1 MWIFNQKQGFLIPPH
16 LLINFEIQ
24 KYYQNE
30 PRFNRDYSRENLLD
44 KIKDGE
50 YVINL
55 DEYSDIETHWID
67 LYALN
72 NNVTYFDSF
81 SVEHIRKEI
90 IIFIDKSIVVTN
102 VFRIQAYDSVMCRY
116 FCIGF
121 IDHLL
126 AGQDFNRLYYFFS
139 PNSFNQN
146 DDMILKYFMTNV

>member
-1 MWIFNQKQGFLIPPH
+1 MWIFNQKQGFLILPH

-55 DEYSDIETHWID
+55 EYSDIETHRID

-81 SVEHIRKEI
+81 GVEHFPKEI

-102 VFRIQAYDSVMCRY
+102 IFRIQAYDSVMCRY

-121 IDHLL
+121 IDFML
-126 AGQDFNRLYYFFS
+126 ADKTLTDFTTFFTEYF
-139 PNSFNQN
+139 
-146 DDMILKYFMTNV
+146 